1 MGLPIRGKAQS
12 RNEIVKNV
20 SVKVGSKKKKRQ
32 ISVFPVPQLNGRG
45 EVMVKLKLLFFCPE
59 TTTLH

>member
-20 SVKVGSKKKKRQ
+20 SLKVGSNKKKKQ
-32 ISVFPVPQLNGRG
+32 ISVFPVPQLNGG
-45 EVMVKLKLLFFCPE
+45 KKSW
-59 TTTLH
+59 

>member
-20 SVKVGSKKKKRQ
+20 SLKVGSNKKKQ
-32 ISVFPVPQLNGRG
+32 IFVFPVPQLNGG
-45 EVMVKLKLLFFCPE
+45 KKSW
-59 TTTLH
+59 